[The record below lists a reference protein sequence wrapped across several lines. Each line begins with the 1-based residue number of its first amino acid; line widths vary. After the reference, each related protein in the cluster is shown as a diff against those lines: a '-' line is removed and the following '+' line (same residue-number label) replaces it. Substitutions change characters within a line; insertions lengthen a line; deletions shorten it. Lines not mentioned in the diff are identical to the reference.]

1 MRIGIDARPLSH
13 QLTGIGRMVA
23 GLVNE
28 LARLDQT
35 NEYFLYSRLDFQ
47 LPFANPRWQK
57 RLLRRRRLHPLT
69 YSFQAGASQL
79 IAQDRI
85 EVFWNTTQ
93 VSLFGL
99 PRRIA
104 KIVTVHDLVWRLFP
118 RTVERTG
125 YFMQRLFAEISIR
138 RADRLVCNSRSTLHD
153 LERILGVPPEKAVI
167 AYPGVP
173 PAYWP
178 RDYQSSAHFI
188 AQKYQTSGDYICT
201 VGTVEPRKNIVVL
214 VEAVRMLRAQGD
226 FNSQLLIVGGSGWR
240 NSNIYESVSKAGLT
254 EREVK
259 FLGYLPE
266 EDLPAL
272 YSGARIFVLPSLYE
286 GFGIPLIE
294 AMACGAPVVASNVS
308 SIPEVV
314 QDAGIL
320 VSPARAQEF
329 ADAIARL
336 ESDPALRSRLV
347 ERGIRRAKDFRY
359 ETAARQLLQVFE
371 EAAVEARKL

>member
-1 MRIGIDARPLSH
+1 
-13 QLTGIGRMVA
+13 MVA

-28 LARLDQT
+28 LAHLDQT

-79 IAQDRI
+79 IAEDRV
-85 EVFWNTTQ
+85 EVFWSTTH

-99 PRRIA
+99 PRRTA
-104 KIVTVHDLVWRLFP
+104 KVASVYDLVWRLFP
-118 RTVERTG
+118 ETTERR
-125 YFMQRLFAEISIR
+125 YYLMQSLFAERSICQ
-138 RADRLVCNSRSTLHD
+138 ADRVVCDSQSTQHD
-153 LERILGVPPEKAVI
+153 LLRILAVPPEKTMVI
-167 AYPGVP
+167 YPGVLP
-173 PAYWP
+173 NYWP
-178 RDYQSSAHFI
+178 RDPKSSARDMANKHR
-188 AQKYQTSGDYICT
+188 TSENYICT
-201 VGTVEPRKNIVVL
+201 VGTVEPRKNIVGL
-214 VEAVRMLRAQGD
+214 VETVRLLRAQGD

-272 YSGARIFVLPSLYE
+272 YSGARTFVLPSLYE

-294 AMACGAPVVASNVS
+294 AMACGTPVVASNAS

-320 VSPARAQEF
+320 VSPSRPQEF

-347 ERGIRRAKDFRY
+347 ERGIRRANDFRY
-359 ETAARQLLQVFE
+359 ENSARQLLQVFE